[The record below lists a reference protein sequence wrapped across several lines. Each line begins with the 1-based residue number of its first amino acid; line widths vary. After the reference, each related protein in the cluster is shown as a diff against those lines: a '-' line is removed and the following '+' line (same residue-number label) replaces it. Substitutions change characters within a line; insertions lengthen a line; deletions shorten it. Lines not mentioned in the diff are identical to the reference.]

1 MANCQAGRRAGRE
14 GRKHHGSRL
23 ISSTEHREGRQHGP
37 IETRRPRGRWCLAN
51 GRHCS
56 PGGPGGAGKPSVS
69 WVHSVPITLPLIP
82 CFLSRDNIDDFFVCV
97 CRRRAVSTG
106 LIDFPTTGICR
117 VYHQRV
123 RFLKG
128 ILVLH
133 AVQLGLPV
141 MSCPQ
146 NKWFLADLQLAAT
159 W

>member
-97 CRRRAVSTG
+97 SAQGS
-106 LIDFPTTGICR
+106 IDGADRFSNNWNLSGISSAGPLSLRDFSASCCTIGSPG
-117 VYHQRV
+117 H
-123 RFLKG
+123 
-128 ILVLH
+128 VL
-133 AVQLGLPV
+133 
-141 MSCPQ
+141 SSE
-146 NKWFLADLQLAAT
+146 
-159 W
+159 